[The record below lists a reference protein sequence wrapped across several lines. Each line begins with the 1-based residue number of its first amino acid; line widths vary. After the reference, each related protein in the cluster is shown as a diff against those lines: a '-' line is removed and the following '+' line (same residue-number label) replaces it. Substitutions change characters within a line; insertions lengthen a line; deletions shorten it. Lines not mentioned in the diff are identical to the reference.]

1 MKSYLNILFA
11 LVILFQGMFLY
22 VDISCETMEL
32 LEDYQIHK
40 TKYGDDF
47 ETFLSK
53 HFGKLRQK
61 HQNQHKKEHQ
71 EHQHHNTNEV
81 HIQLEFV
88 CFNDIEIVP
97 QKEII
102 FSKKNNFHYKDL
114 FSSFEKQKIFQPPRF
129 V

>member
-1 MKSYLNILFA
+1 MKSYLNITFA
-11 LVILFQGMFLY
+11 LVILFQGMFMY
-22 VDISCETMEL
+22 VDISFETMEL

-40 TKYGDDF
+40 TNYGDDF
-47 ETFLSK
+47 KTFLSK
-53 HFGKLRQK
+53 HFGKLREK
-61 HQNQHKKEHQ
+61 HQKQHKKEHQ

-88 CFNDIEIVP
+88 CFDDIEIVSP
-97 QKEII
+97 KEII

-114 FSSFEKQKIFQPPRF
+114 FSTFEKQKIFQPPRF